1 MDELIIRN
9 YLYDNSFTFHILD
22 TVDSTSTFLRELY
35 ENGARNKTV
44 AIANE
49 QTNGRGRKGKKF
61 FSPADAGIYMS
72 VLIKPDFP
80 LDKPAIITTSAAVS
94 VCRAI
99 KKVLNIQPQIK
110 WVNDI
115 YIDNKKV
122 CGILTESITSFQNP
136 KKRAIILGIGINI
149 FKPNIDYP
157 PEILDIAAPIIKDDC
172 IIEGVKERL
181 IAEVLNEF
189 FNLYKQDS
197 ASIFSEYKE
206 LLFLIGKRIKVIGLE
221 NFDAEVLDL
230 AEDFSLIV
238 KKDDGEILN
247 LFSGEI
253 SIKLDWLML

>member
-1 MDELIIRN
+1 MDELKIRKH
-9 YLYDNSFTFHILD
+9 LSDNNFVFHILK
-22 TVDSTSTFLRELY
+22 TIDSTSTYLRNLY
-35 ENGARNKTV
+35 ENGAEDKTV
-44 AIANE
+44 VIANE
-49 QTNGRGRKGKKF
+49 QTNGRGRRGKSF
-61 FSPADAGIYMS
+61 FSPADSGIYMS
-72 VLIKPDFP
+72 VLIKPDFVI
-80 LDKPAIITTSAAVS
+80 DNPAKITTAAAVS
-94 VCRAI
+94 VCRAV
-99 KKVLNIQPQIK
+99 KKILNLKPQIK

-115 YIDNKKV
+115 YINNKKV
-122 CGILTESITSFQNP
+122 CGILTEAVSSP
-136 KKRAIILGIGINI
+136 KSMEVNSIILGIGINI
-149 FKPNIDYP
+149 SKPDNDYP
-157 PEILDIAAPIIKDDC
+157 PEISSIAAPILESCYIP
-172 IIEGVKERL
+172 EGMKERL

-253 SIKLDWLML
+253 SIKLD

>member
-136 KKRAIILGIGINI
+136 KKKAIILGIGINI

-181 IAEVLNEF
+181 VAEILNEF
-189 FNLYKQDS
+189 SVVLYSDRTQ
-197 ASIFSEYKE
+197 IYSEYKKM
-206 LLFLIGKRIKVIGLE
+206 LFLIGKKIRVLSLE
-221 NFDAEVLDL
+221 DYDAEVLDL
-230 AEDFSLIV
+230 AKDYSLII
-238 KKDDGEILN
+238 KKENGDIIN

-253 SIKLDWLML
+253 SINVE